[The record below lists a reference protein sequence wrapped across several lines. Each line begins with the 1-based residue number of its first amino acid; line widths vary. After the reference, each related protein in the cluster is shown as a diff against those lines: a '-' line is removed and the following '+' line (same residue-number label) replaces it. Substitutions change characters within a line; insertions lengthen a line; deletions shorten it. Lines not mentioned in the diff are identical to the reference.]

1 MQIWRHYNCNK
12 CSFLPFL
19 IWKFCVVW
27 FHSVIFAPKNKGKK
41 WFASVAIERNY
52 DLRARD
58 FNGKWKM
65 AIHDFSTQKRIS
77 NETIKSNSQKKTE
90 ANRLFFL
97 PVGIL
102 EERRRG
108 NSLKRKN
115 ACNLIRATESRWTC
129 EECDSHQT
137 CKLYLILSRMSHSAH
152 IWDGMIVFNAFPW
165 LNQRRHSSTWNPST
179 AMHRS
184 TLIIFGFQMH
194 CAANLNGLR
203 ERTKSKSHF
212 IILTKILFML
222 QALCLYGRYTCLPV
236 HPPAHNTNPIFFR
249 LLRRSSFLFVI
260 LLILFEYN
268 PFASSFL
275 FSSLSFQ
282 VEQLN
287 TVH

>member
-19 IWKFCVVW
+19 VWNFCVVR

-41 WFASVAIERNY
+41 WFASVSIERNC

-90 ANRLFFL
+90 ANRLAFFV
-97 PVGIL
+97 PVGIS

-108 NSLKRKN
+108 KFFETKN

-179 AMHRS
+179 AMHRC

-203 ERTKSKSHF
+203 ERTKSKTHF

-222 QALCLYGRYTCLPV
+222 QALCLYGRYTCLPAR
-236 HPPAHNTNPIFFR
+236 PSA
-249 LLRRSSFLFVI
+249 RSQHKSHFHSL
-260 LLILFEYN
+260 
-268 PFASSFL
+268 ASSI
-275 FSSLSFQ
+275 
-282 VEQLN
+282 
-287 TVH
+287 